1 MRTRSQ
7 LIAMREGEA
16 EEDSRVALA
25 STKPVIRASLV
36 EASLSI
42 QQFTVERMFSDIYG
56 VSAKKLQVDAVASLL
71 NGSNTFLLAGTGYG
85 KSRIAE
91 MFYFLFKKSKKAIVL
106 VLNPLD
112 ALGDNQVSFILV
124 DYADE
129 LT

>member
-1 MRTRSQ
+1 
-7 LIAMREGEA
+7 MREGEA